1 MESISNNLS
10 YNNYSRDNIAT
21 YIHHRPTWYWI
32 SISFVSIITTL
43 GNSLVIF
50 LITSKKTLRSRVSPN
65 LFILSLGVADF
76 LVGSFNIPAL
86 LLCRFAIRCG
96 NVSLSIIYSFI
107 PLFLTSATVNVCLLT
122 FDVYLGVFHP
132 FFYPNLMYPSRV
144 RLLIAFA
151 WLLSVI
157 LNIPT
162 FITVWNEFDDKSAG
176 FADQILTLIFSV
188 LASGFLVFAYARI
201 LRVVR
206 IHRQQIKKHET
217 QLATNSLSFHSAISP
232 SIASGQ
238 NEQVRRKY
246 KDGTITATGF
256 VTLIFLVCNGFWQYY
271 LIHRIWPEAFPISYP
286 LIYLIRLLVYCTS
299 SMNFVVY
306 ALLRKDL
313 REELESYVKKIYNKF
328 AGKRITATTEQ

>member
-1 MESISNNLS
+1 MPSNNFS
-10 YNNYSRDNIAT
+10 FNNNSRDETLSGI
-21 YIHHRPTWYWI
+21 IDHRPTWYWI
-32 SISFVSIITTL
+32 AITFVSIITTL

-50 LITSKKTLRSRVSPN
+50 LICSKKSLRSRVSPN

-86 LLCRFAIRCG
+86 LVCRFAMRC
-96 NVSLSIIYSFI
+96 SFVAFSVI
-107 PLFLTSATVNVCLLT
+107 FCFISLFLTSATVNICLLT

-132 FFYPNLMYPSRV
+132 FFYHNLMYPSRV

-151 WLLSVI
+151 WLFSAI
-157 LNIPT
+157 LNIPMFT
-162 FITVWNEFDDKSAG
+162 SVWIEDNKYAIY
-176 FADQILTLIFSV
+176 ADRILTFTYSA
-188 LASGFLVFAYARI
+188 LASVFLVFAYARI

-206 IHRQQIKKHET
+206 KHRQSIEKHET
-217 QLATNSLSFHSAISP
+217 QLATNSLSFESVISP
-232 SIASGQ
+232 SISSGQ
-238 NEQVRRKY
+238 SEQVRRKY

-271 LIHRIWPEAFPISYP
+271 LLHKIWPEFFPMSLP
-286 LIYLIRLLVYCTS
+286 VVYLIRVLVYCTS

-313 REELESYVKKIYNKF
+313 REELKSYFKKIYNKF
-328 AGKRITATTEQ
+328 AGKRITASIEY